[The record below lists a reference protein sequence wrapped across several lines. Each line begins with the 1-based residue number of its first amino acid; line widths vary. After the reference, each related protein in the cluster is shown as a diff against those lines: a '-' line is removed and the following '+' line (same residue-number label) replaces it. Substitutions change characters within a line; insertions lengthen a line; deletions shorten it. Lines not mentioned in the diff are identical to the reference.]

1 MTLKRYAIS
10 SVRNRLYTVPS
21 NALGL
26 PAQSQPPPSIELLV
40 VAGGGGGGQ
49 GGGPAANETGGGGA
63 GGLIYIGTYARAPV
77 YTITI
82 GGGGTQTGRGGNT
95 TVISNI
101 ETLTAIGGAGGTI
114 NSENGKVGGSG
125 SGGTHNG
132 TAAGAGNQTTNP
144 SISANSR
151 TYGFGTSGG
160 NGAASAGG
168 GGGGAGQAGGHAPSP
183 GGYGG
188 NGKQYTQFAPFGAN
202 TSYFA
207 GGGVGTYGNG
217 SGGGAG
223 GGGGAGVPWSPST
236 LNGTINT
243 GGGGGG
249 TPAFT
254 TGIGGSGIVILRWPE
269 IYFAANLTT
278 GSPITSNVGGFRMY
292 AFTGSGTIN
301 IY

>member
-1 MTLKRYAIS
+1 MTLKRYTIS
-10 SVRNRLYTVPS
+10 SVRNRLYTVPKT
-21 NALGL
+21 LVGL
-26 PAQSQPPPSIELLV
+26 VASESPPPSIELLM

-49 GGGPAANETGGGGA
+49 GGGGSANETGGGGA
-63 GGLIYIGTYARAPV
+63 GGLIYISQYARAPV
-77 YTITI
+77 YTIAI
-82 GGGGTQTGRGGNT
+82 GAGGTQTGSGGDT
-95 TVISNI
+95 TVLSSI
-101 ETLTAIGGAGGTI
+101 ETLTALGGAGGTF
-114 NSENGKVGGSG
+114 NNENGKVGGSG
-125 SGGTHNG
+125 SGGTHPG

-151 TYGFGTSGG
+151 TYGFGTNGG
-160 NGAASAGG
+160 NGGTSAGG
-168 GGGGAGQAGGHAPSP
+168 GGGGAGQAGGNAPSP

-188 NGKQYTQFAPFGAN
+188 NGKQYLQFAPFGAN
-202 TSYFA
+202 NSYFA
-207 GGGVGTYGNG
+207 GGGVGTYGAGVNG
-217 SGGGAG
+217 GLG

-249 TPAFT
+249 TPQFT

-269 IYFAANLTT
+269 TYLAANSTT
-278 GSPITSNVGGFRMY
+278 GSPITSNVAGYRMY